1 MHMKRKLFI
10 VVLAFLLASLSGRPQ
25 AENLAGMVESFGES
39 IGQGLENLGQTL
51 NRANDSFL
59 GNGNDNSY
67 EAQMRQYRQLEAAK
81 AQEMSEVTGV
91 SQDEIRKLRSEGM
104 TWEQIAN
111 KYGVDLDNLPAPQ
124 LNQGN

>member
-1 MHMKRKLFI
+1 MKRSLYI
-10 VVLAFLLASLSGRPQ
+10 VILALLLSGLPGILR
-25 AENLAGMVESFGES
+25 AEGIGGMVESFGES
-39 IGQGLENLGQTL
+39 IGQGLENLGQQL
-51 NRANDSFL
+51 NRANDAFL
-59 GNGNDNSY
+59 GNGNNNSY

-81 AQEMSEVTGV
+81 VREMAEVTGV

-111 KYGVDLDNLPAPQ
+111 KYGVNLDNLPAPQ